1 MMKKYMNRILRMAY
15 AAAAGVLLF
24 SACAEEMVGSSVE
37 KEKLALHEWMKANRP
52 ELVGNYQAEG
62 DYYVDVLDLGATD
75 AKPINDMAR
84 WVRFTFTGRNLAGDI
99 VVTRDEL
106 DARQVGTYTKF
117 TRYVPYFKYYANEKN
132 TSLLEGTY
140 LAMHNKLTLDKEYA
154 DQRGY
159 PTEVEMRYGTKVT
172 LYMPSSVVSNNGLS
186 GSGGYEGEIGYELKA
201 GSPFIVTMQITDTV
215 KDPLERENVQIE
227 KFAWDNGLLKQP
239 SPPTVKPTHR
249 IIDPY
254 DPYNDGHAW
263 RHTDKEGTNKN
274 LYVNLIYTP
283 TTKFEYPSLYK
294 SAYAP
299 YDNFAQLEQNICDTL
314 VNRFGAYDGPKKLK
328 SDSIS
333 TGTAK
338 IWYIGRFMD
347 GFIFDSNIPGVRRL
361 IYGETSTEGTPMTF
375 SPSSDKLI
383 QAFQIAIPNFRYG
396 QWACIL
402 TNSTYAYGV
411 AGVVGKTNSS
421 TTSSNNYDNINYY
434 NAQNNNF
441 GYNGYYNYPNYN
453 YNPGTTTTTTS
464 ISTEIPAFTPLLFE
478 LYIEPEKKK

>member
-1 MMKKYMNRILRMAY
+1 MMKKYMNYMLRVVY

-24 SACAEEMVGSSVE
+24 SACAEEKEGSYAE
-37 KEKLALHEWMKANRP
+37 TEKLALHAWMKANRP

-62 DYYVDVLDLGATD
+62 DYYVDVLDLGATNTN
-75 AKPINDMAR
+75 PINDTAR
-84 WVRFTFTGRNLAGDI
+84 WVSFTFTGRNLAGDI
-99 VVTRDEL
+99 VVTRDEI
-106 DARQVGTYTKF
+106 DAKQVGTYTNF
-117 TRYVPYFKYYANEKN
+117 THYVPYFKYYANEKN

-154 DQRGY
+154 DARGY

-172 LYMPSSVVSNNGLS
+172 LYMPSSVVSSNGMS
-186 GSGGYEGEIGYELKA
+186 GSGGYEGQAGYELKA
-201 GSPFIVTMQITDTV
+201 GTPFIVTMQITDMV
-215 KDPLERENVQIE
+215 KNPLTRENLIVE
-227 KFAWDNGLLKQP
+227 NFAVDNGKLKP
-239 SPPTVKPTHR
+239 KDVKPNPLPD
-249 IIDPY
+249 DPY
-254 DPYNDGHAW
+254 DGRFAW
-263 RHTDKEGTNKN
+263 RHADTTSKYKYDY
-274 LYVNLIYTP
+274 LYVDLIYTP
-283 TTKFEYPSLYK
+283 TTKFTYPSLYK
-294 SAYAP
+294 SVYAP

-314 VNRFGAYDGPKKLK
+314 VNRFGVYDGPKKLK

-333 TGTAK
+333 TGSAK

-361 IYGETSTEGTPMTF
+361 IYGETSTEGTAMTF
-375 SPSSDKLI
+375 KSTSDNLI

-402 TNSTYAYGV
+402 TTSTYAYGV
-411 AGVVGKTNSS
+411 AGVAGKTNTS
-421 TTSSNNYDNINYY
+421 TTSSNNYDMLNYY
-434 NAQNNNF
+434 NAQNNYF

-464 ISTEIPAFTPLLFE
+464 ISTEIPAFTPLLFQ